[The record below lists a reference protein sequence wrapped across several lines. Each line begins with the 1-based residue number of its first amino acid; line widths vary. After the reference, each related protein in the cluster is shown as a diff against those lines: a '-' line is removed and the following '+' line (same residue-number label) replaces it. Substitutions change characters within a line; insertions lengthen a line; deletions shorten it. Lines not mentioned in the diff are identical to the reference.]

1 MTRKSKRRKGQSAA
15 AISAAALLGTGD
27 AQVAA
32 ERPDEPD
39 AAAPAPAASATR
51 TDIERADERKTG
63 SIESV
68 TADEPGFPPHLQE
81 Q

>member
-1 MTRKSKRRKGQSAA
+1 MTRKSKRRKGRPEAS
-15 AISAAALLGTGD
+15 ISAAAPAVAGETQ
-27 AQVAA
+27 AAA

-39 AAAPAPAASATR
+39 AAAPVATASAAR

-68 TADEPGFPPHLQE
+68 TGEPELPPHLQE
-81 Q
+81 K